1 MITISRYLLL
11 VGAIGCSSLYAEEA
25 DLVKD
30 IQIIERPHPQCS
42 DRFADGKMIM
52 VQSSNKQHSI
62 EVHLDRFFQNVR
74 QAGRSVVVLK
84 PNAGPSELGCSR
96 VLADGAEQSWKII
109 KASRPK
115 Y

>member
-1 MITISRYLLL
+1 MINISRYVLMS
-11 VGAIGCSSLYAEEA
+11 AICCASLFAQAA

-30 IQIIERPHPQCS
+30 IQIIEQPHPQCS
-42 DRFADGKMIM
+42 DNNGKMIL
-52 VQSSNKQHSI
+52 VRSSNRQHSI

-74 QAGRSVVVLK
+74 QAGRSVIVLK
-84 PNAGPSELGCSR
+84 PNAEPSELGCSR

-109 KASRPK
+109 KANIPR